1 LETVTFSQ
9 LGWEAWLT
17 IGVTLSVLLSLALTR
32 LPADIVVLAGL
43 GLLMITGVIGANVG
57 LSGFASSGMITVGL
71 LYVVA
76 AGIQETGGLSWI
88 TNHVLGS
95 PKGVRMAQLRL
106 LAPVVSLSA
115 FLNNT
120 PVVAMFIPVVGE
132 WCRKLRISPSRL
144 LIPLSYAAI
153 FGGICTLI
161 GTSTNLV
168 VNTMIQK
175 HFVSD
180 PVLSQ
185 GLSMFEIT
193 KIGIPCALLGMA
205 YLIIFGKY
213 LLPDRK
219 PFEKVLDN
227 PREYTLELEVLPKS
241 NLVGNSIEKSGLRKL
256 PGAFLAE
263 LVRGD
268 QVYSAVSPDQ
278 IIMGGDRLLFVGNI
292 ESMRP
297 LFDQKGLQPAPN
309 QLFKLESPR
318 HERCLVEAVVSHT
331 CPMVGKT
338 IKEGRFRNV
347 YNAVVIAVARGGER
361 LSGKLGDIRLQAG
374 DMLLIESHE
383 GFVPRQK
390 DSRDFYLVSNVENS
404 TPRQLNKA
412 PIAVAILVAM
422 VVSAAFD
429 WLSMLNASLLAA
441 AAVLVLRCCTITQ
454 ARRSME
460 WDVLVVIGAALG
472 IGLALEET
480 GAAAAIA
487 GALLGLVGDNP
498 LFALGMVALVTTVFT
513 EVITNNAAAAL
524 VFPIAMNT
532 AERLD
537 VSPMP
542 FIMCIMIGASASF
555 ATPIG
560 YQTNLMVYGP
570 GGYRFSDYLRVGV
583 PLNLLIGIVSVSLTP
598 LIWPF

>member
-1 LETVTFSQ
+1 
-9 LGWEAWLT
+9 
-17 IGVTLSVLLSLALTR
+17 
-32 LPADIVVLAGL
+32 
-43 GLLMITGVIGANVG
+43 
-57 LSGFASSGMITVGL
+57 
-71 LYVVA
+71 
-76 AGIQETGGLSWI
+76 
-88 TNHVLGS
+88 
-95 PKGVRMAQLRL
+95 
-106 LAPVVSLSA
+106 LSA